1 MSDYEQVSG
10 TTVSFDPAGFEYEQ
24 QSGTTVNIELRL
36 QKLNAFVQIDGTARE
51 ITAAFIRDNGEAKE
65 LLEAFVQIDDSKRQ
79 I

>member
-10 TTVSFDPAGFEYEQ
+10 PTVSFDLAGFEYEQ

-51 ITAAFIRDNGEAKE
+51 ITAAFVRDNGEAKE
-65 LLEAFVQIDDSKRQ
+65 LLEAFVQIDDSARQ